1 MKIVSKTHQQAG
13 GSRLSARGGVF
24 WLVPAFLLAAI
35 LTGCSGSNSSGTTAQ
50 QTSTQQASAS
60 ATSETTAKN
69 GTTKAKTSSFTITN
83 SGGATQTSSSV
94 AEQSSNAGQA
104 SARKATLRI
113 EGTPGTKFSGACAA
127 AGKAEDLNGQV
138 PARYVYNLDGQGLAC
153 RIYKQS
159 NGGVLKLTL
168 DAGNDHTSQQITSGT
183 IRLAYNNGRISV
195 SQTSFSP

>member
-1 MKIVSKTHQQAG
+1 MKIVSKTHQRAG
-13 GSRLSARGGVF
+13 GSRLSATGGIF

-35 LTGCSGSNSSGTTAQ
+35 LTGCSGGNSGETTQ

-60 ATSETTAKN
+60 TASETTAKN

-83 SGGATQTSSSV
+83 AGGATQTSSSV
-94 AEQSSNAGQA
+94 EEQNSSGGQKRA
-104 SARKATLRI
+104 QKATLRI

-127 AGKAEDLNGQV
+127 AGKSEDLNGQV